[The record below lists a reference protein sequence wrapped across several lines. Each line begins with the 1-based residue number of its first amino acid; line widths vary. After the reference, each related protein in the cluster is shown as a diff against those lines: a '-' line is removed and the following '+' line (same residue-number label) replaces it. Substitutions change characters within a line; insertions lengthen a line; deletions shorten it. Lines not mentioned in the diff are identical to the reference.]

1 MFWRTVKNGG
11 FAMKETNLLKAIEIL
26 AGRVLELEG
35 DLNISQYRI
44 DNLKE
49 IVEKAEREASE

>member
-1 MFWRTVKNGG
+1 
-11 FAMKETNLLKAIEIL
+11 MKETNLLKAIEIL
-26 AGRVLELEG
+26 AGRVLELEK

-49 IVEKAEREASE
+49 LVERAEQEAAE